1 MTTTSIPESARGPV
15 ARLRNE
21 QPRHATELLSHP
33 PRTESET
40 DMPSIETVE
49 VRASRPVRPEPI
61 DRADADVTNPSLL
74 QLFEMILKGPR
85 RLETIV
91 RRPDL
96 QPQLIPRFLALAC
109 LSFMLFGVALAV
121 VIAASGVS
129 PQLTAM
135 QDVIEHDA
143 PLIRFNKVENATILG
158 RSSAALPIIVAY
170 VFGLIATTGVCLPSL
185 YFYGLLSGV
194 KLSMLDCV
202 SHAMKAKANT
212 AVAMVGIL
220 PIYVAIS
227 MGALIFRDSLP
238 RVCLEWALWL
248 GFILPFLA
256 GVWGTSSLYR
266 GFAGLADTLPPDRCE
281 RRGCFLRRLVASWG
295 ACYTAVA
302 PVMIFTIWQ
311 SLQAVMQ

>member
-1 MTTTSIPESARGPV
+1 MTTTIADPARGPV

-21 QPRHATELLSHP
+21 QPRHCTEVLSHP
-33 PRTESET
+33 SRPASEPA
-40 DMPSIETVE
+40 MPSIETVE
-49 VRASRPVRPEPI
+49 VRAARPEPI
-61 DRADADVTNPSLL
+61 DLADSDVDNPSLL

-85 RLETIV
+85 GLERIV

-96 QPQLIPRFLALAC
+96 QPQLIPKFLALAC
-109 LSFMLFGVALAV
+109 LSFTLFGVALAV
-121 VIAASGVS
+121 VIATSGVS
-129 PQLTAM
+129 PRLTPM
-135 QDVIEHDA
+135 EDVIEHDA
-143 PLIRFNKVENATILG
+143 RLIQFQPAGDASILDRG
-158 RSSAALPIIVAY
+158 SAALPIILAY

-212 AVAMVGIL
+212 AVALVGIL

-227 MGALIFRDSLP
+227 MGALIFRDQLP
-238 RVCLEWALWL
+238 QVFLEGALWL

-256 GVWGTSSLYR
+256 GLWGTASLYR

-311 SLQAVMQ
+311 SLQAVMH